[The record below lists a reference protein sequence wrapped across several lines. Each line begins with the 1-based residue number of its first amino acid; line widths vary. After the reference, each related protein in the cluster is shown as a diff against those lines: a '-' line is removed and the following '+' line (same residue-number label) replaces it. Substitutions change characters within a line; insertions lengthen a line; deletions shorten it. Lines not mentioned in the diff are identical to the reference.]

1 MSTDVE
7 LLIQKFSRLPG
18 LGNRSARRIVVHML
32 QNREQSIE
40 PILKILQKVRDNVK
54 VCPICGN
61 IDAFENICPI
71 CSDVSR
77 NKNVICIVE
86 SVADLWALERTSC
99 FSGQY
104 HVLKGLLS
112 SIEGNGPEVLLL
124 DKLFQRCKEYNIEEI
139 IIALSATIEGQMT
152 DNYIREQFKGK
163 NIKITSLARGIPI
176 GGELDYLDDCT
187 LLTAFSERG

>member
-7 LLIQKFSRLPG
+7 LLIQKVSRLPG

-32 QNREQSIE
+32 QNCEQNLE
-40 PILKILQKVRDNVK
+40 PILKILQKVHDSVK

-61 IDAFENICPI
+61 IDAFEDICPI
-71 CSDVSR
+71 CSDPSR
-77 NKNVICIVE
+77 NKSVICIVE
-86 SVADLWALERTSC
+86 SVSDLWALERTSC

-112 SIEGNGPEVLLL
+112 SIEGKGPEVLLL
-124 DKLFQRCKEYNIEEI
+124 DKLSQRCAENNVEEI
-139 IIALSATIEGQMT
+139 IIALSATVEGQMT
-152 DNYIREQFKGK
+152 DHYIREQFRNK

-176 GGELDYLDDCT
+176 GGELDYLDDST
-187 LLTAFSERG
+187 LFTAFSERG